1 MGLEND
7 PAWPSPPDLR
17 RMMYWGRSA
26 GARPQDHVRDDVP
39 AVQRRSVAF
48 ILQNGKDAHP
58 SVGTMGWASC
68 RICGA
73 NLGSRDLTAF
83 GFVWPEKA
91 EHYIVAHGVWTP
103 DCTGLLQ
110 RVLAH
115 RA

>member
-1 MGLEND
+1 MGVKD

-17 RMMYWGRSA
+17 RMLYWGQSA
-26 GARPQDHVRDDVP
+26 GDRPQDHVRDDVP

-48 ILQNGKDAHP
+48 ILQNGRDAHP

-91 EHYIVAHGVWTP
+91 EHYIVAHDVWTP
-103 DCTGLLQ
+103 ECTQLFQ
-110 RVLAH
+110 RALSHA
-115 RA
+115 A